1 MLMKIKETIFFLLIF
16 LICGC
21 VDNKTEGNKETG
33 KQIIAPETSQE
44 NSSVDMESP
53 VGQKVPIKSRENNP
67 VIVEAPPKESIPI
80 SSQQGLVS
88 SQTVQSDKHFLSGKT
103 ELLSIK
109 TGTPIFGS
117 DYILGDLHNDFSA
130 TIMEKEIVDNC
141 KRFLESINGEVILFE
156 LVESKY
162 KQELSDYINQFVKG
176 IINFEKIDFGKPQI
190 SNDFAIIKIRIHPD
204 KIQAYLYMEKDE
216 EKNWLLSGI
225 EIDLRKEKDEEV
237 KGKWMPS
244 VSSSLFEY

>member
-1 MLMKIKETIFFLLIF
+1 MLMKIKQTIFFLLFF
-16 LICGC
+16 LIHGC
-21 VDNKTEGNKETG
+21 MENDTEGKKETG
-33 KQIIAPETSQE
+33 KQIIVPEASQE

-53 VGQKVPIKSRENNP
+53 VGQKVPITSRENNP
-67 VIVEAPPKESIPI
+67 VIVETPPKESIPI
-80 SSQQGLVS
+80 SSQQGIVS

-117 DYILGDLHNDFSA
+117 DYILGDIHNDFSA

-141 KRFLESINGEVILFE
+141 KRFLKSINKEVILFE

-162 KQELSDYINQFVKG
+162 KQELNDYINQFVKG
-176 IINFEKIDFGKPQI
+176 IINFEEIDFGKPQI

-244 VSSSLFEY
+244 VSSSLFE